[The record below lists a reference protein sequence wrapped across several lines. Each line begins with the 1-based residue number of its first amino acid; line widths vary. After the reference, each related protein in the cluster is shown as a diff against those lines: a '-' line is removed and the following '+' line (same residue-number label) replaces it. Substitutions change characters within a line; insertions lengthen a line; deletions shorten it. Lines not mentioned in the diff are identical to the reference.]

1 MGIRCQS
8 DWVSAVSDAQLF
20 DDLFE
25 LVLSRELPEPPH
37 SLLFSWCTVT
47 SISDTCIVTVS
58 VCVVSVFF
66 LLGAWQSG
74 KKGRKKEKGFVVIL
88 PVILYFFFNG
98 GFIPHWKGVCH
109 PIIVS
114 GVPTC
119 VVGIVFFFFFHPS
132 ELNCSAAGFIPNMAS
147 NAFPLFFF
155 SWFLFGCCC
164 CFLLSE
170 KNNRNV
176 CVTLTLDLAPNDI
189 AGTKKCT

>member
-66 LLGAWQSG
+66 LLGAWLSG

-88 PVILYFFFNG
+88 PVISYFLFNG

-147 NAFPLFFF
+147 NAFPLLFFF
-155 SWFLFGCCC
+155 LIFIRLLLLLFSS
-164 CFLLSE
+164 F
-170 KNNRNV
+170 
-176 CVTLTLDLAPNDI
+176 
-189 AGTKKCT
+189 KKKTTEMSALPWRSTWHQMT

>member
-88 PVILYFFFNG
+88 PVIFIFFVQRRIHSTLKRCLPSNYCEWSADVCCRHCFLLLLPPLRIELQRRG
-98 GFIPHWKGVCH
+98 IHPKHGQQRIPSFVFFLDFY
-109 PIIVS
+109 S
-114 GVPTC
+114 
-119 VVGIVFFFFFHPS
+119 VVVVVFFFPKKTT
-132 ELNCSAAGFIPNMAS
+132 EMSALPWRSTWHQM
-147 NAFPLFFF
+147 
-155 SWFLFGCCC
+155 
-164 CFLLSE
+164 
-170 KNNRNV
+170 
-176 CVTLTLDLAPNDI
+176 T
-189 AGTKKCT
+189 